1 MGGQLVAGVVA
12 IGTLVVVGS
21 IVYQIVNGKH
31 SVALGQQ
38 VQQGTTKIVSTLYK
52 N

>member
-1 MGGQLVAGVVA
+1 MGQVVAGVVA

-31 SVALGQQ
+31 SVALGQT
-38 VQQGTTKIVSTLYK
+38 VEKGATGIVSTLYK

>member
-1 MGGQLVAGVVA
+1 MGQVVAGIVA

-31 SVALGQQ
+31 SVALGSDIK
-38 VQQGTTKIVSTLYK
+38 QGTTQVVSTLYK